1 MHKKGESMKLTIHIE
16 KKHAYFIVAGL
27 VLLSSLI
34 FVIGT
39 GYTSGAFHETLFA
52 DIIRG
57 KSSAAVQV
65 QDDLTVSGNLGGGI
79 TSPTEKLDVDGN
91 VKGTGLCIGT
101 DCKQAWPATSS
112 FSSCVVRAYST
123 YGGGLQPGYTRMT
136 AEGAICQT
144 GETAISGGCGGRFQI
159 DLQSPSIYPTN
170 CPTTNGRTCATTG
183 EKPTGWL
190 CGGFFN
196 NVYTV
201 HVT

>member
-65 QDDLTVSGNLGGGI
+65 QDDLTVSGNLGVGI

-91 VKGTGLCIGT
+91 QEIA
-101 DCKQAWPATSS
+101 Q
-112 FSSCVVRAYST
+112 R
-123 YGGGLQPGYTRMT
+123 YGVM
-136 AEGAICQT
+136 
-144 GETAISGGCGGRFQI
+144 
-159 DLQSPSIYPTN
+159 SI
-170 CPTTNGRTCATTG
+170 PTTIVFKKGQPVDMRSGALNENEIVKMA
-183 EKPTGWL
+183 EKAK
-190 CGGFFN
+190 
-196 NVYTV
+196 
-201 HVT
+201 